1 MRVMVIVKSSMESE
15 AGKMPSPQLLADM
28 GKFNQELMKGGIFL
42 DAGGLQPSSKGK
54 GIRFSGSR
62 RTVSRRPFTET
73 KERPRNLSA
82 VSEFGRF
89 APWNKLS
96 SGSNAAPMP
105 MTGTPPSKIRKLF
118 EVEDLAQSQ

>member
-62 RTVSRRPFTET
+62 RTVLDGLSP
-73 KERPRNLSA
+73 RPRNDQ
-82 VSEFGRF
+82 GTCRRF
-89 APWNKLS
+89 LNLA
-96 SGSNAAPMP
+96 GSLH
-105 MTGTPPSKIRKLF
+105 GTSCRVGQTLPQCP
-118 EVEDLAQSQ
+118 